1 MEIKQVSHLYLRS
14 TQGHTLQRG
23 SPQEYAV
30 FGFKM
35 VHDEN
40 NWIACVGKFMCVV
53 PPKVF
58 LGNVCPFKVT
68 FIIKESLST
77 DVKS

>member
-1 MEIKQVSHLYLRS
+1 
-14 TQGHTLQRG
+14 
-23 SPQEYAV
+23 
-30 FGFKM
+30 M